1 VKRFILA
8 IICAGIAAGSFPAG
22 SFLSQEQP
30 GKLARLIQDGKRAA
44 SFEMIRSGA
53 DVNEA
58 QLDGTRPVHWAV
70 YRVDYELLAELIAKK
85 AKVDVANEFGYTPLA
100 EAAKQ
105 NDARMVKMLMDA
117 GSGTEG
123 ANADGQT
130 ALMIAIKNG
139 DLPIFQMLI
148 DAGAKVNVVEKVQEQ
163 TPLMWAAAASRNGA
177 EMVRILIA
185 KGANVNA
192 RARFNDWPSQITS
205 EPRAQSHPYGGLTP
219 LLYAARGGC
228 LACVEALVNA
238 GADVNLPNPEGVTP
252 MMLALDNNNTDVAKF
267 FLEHRG
273 NPHLWD
279 VYGRTALY
287 IAVDRAPGAA
297 GGGAAPGGGGGG
309 RGGQGGG
316 AGGRGAGA
324 PGAAVPAV
332 PQGPVAGQAAG
343 AQPPAGARGAA
354 PGQAGQAAGGRGA
367 GGGAGGRGGGG
378 AQGGRGGGG
387 AQGGRGGG
395 GGAANTVSSM
405 QIINLLLAA
414 GVDPNPQL
422 NMRRPNSPSGGR
434 FDDPLLSSGTT
445 PLLRA
450 LISGNMEI
458 AKLLVEKGASP
469 NIYGMGLSP
478 FLYVTGI
485 TSSTY
490 NELRGGGGGGG
501 GTLNT
506 ELLDL
511 MIKHGADV
519 NAQVNGAAT
528 YSGRIARAVTGD
540 PVNTKT
546 NEGMTAL
553 HVAVRSQNTSLV
565 RYLLDHGA
573 RTDIVDASG
582 RTPLDVLNGATA
594 LQPAAY
600 ADASGT
606 ISREAA
612 LAALAAN
619 AVAPPP
625 ASNTRGGGGARGGNP
640 AAVAEIRT
648 MLQQATT
655 KPQ

>member
-1 VKRFILA
+1 M
-8 IICAGIAAGSFPAG
+8 
-22 SFLSQEQP
+22 
-30 GKLARLIQDGKRAA
+30 IQA
-44 SFEMIRSGA
+44 GA
-53 DVNEA
+53 DVNQA
-58 QLDGTRPVHWAV
+58 QPDGTTPIHWAV
-70 YRVDYELLAELIAKK
+70 YRVDYDLLAALIAKK
-85 AKVDVANEFGYTPLA
+85 AKVDVANEFGYTPLS

-105 NDARMVKMLMDA
+105 GDARMVKMLMDA

-130 ALMIAIKNG
+130 ALMLAIKNG
-139 DLPIFQMLI
+139 DLPVFQMLI

-163 TPLMWAAAASRNGA
+163 TPLMWAAAATRNGA

-185 KGANVNA
+185 KDANVNA

-228 LACVEALVNA
+228 LACVEALVSS

-252 MMLALDNNNTDVAKF
+252 MMIALDNNNTDVAKF

-297 GGGAAPGGGGGG
+297 GGGAAPGRGGG
-309 RGGQGGG
+309 RGGGGG
-316 AGGRGAGA
+316 AGAAA

-332 PQGPVAGQAAG
+332 PPVPAAGQAAG

-367 GGGAGGRGGGG
+367 GGRGG
-378 AQGGRGGGG
+378 AQGGRGGGAAAG
-387 AQGGRGGG
+387 A
-395 GGAANTVSSM
+395 AANTVSSM

-414 GVDPNPQL
+414 GVDANPQL

-450 LISGNMEI
+450 LVAGNLEI
-458 AKLLVEKGASP
+458 ARLLVEKGANP

-478 FLYVTGI
+478 FLYAAGI
-485 TSSTY
+485 TSTTY
-490 NELRGGGGGGG
+490 RETGGGGG
-501 GTLNT
+501 GTPNM

-511 MIKHGADV
+511 MLQHGADV
-519 NAQVNGAAT
+519 NAQVNGAT
-528 YSGRIARAVTGD
+528 SYSGRIARAVTGD

-553 HVAVRSQNTSLV
+553 HVAVRSGNTNFV

-573 RTDIVDASG
+573 RKDIVDASG
-582 RTPLDVLNGATA
+582 RTPLDVSNGVPA

-600 ADASGT
+600 ADASGL

-619 AVAPPP
+619 ATPTPP
-625 ASNTRGGGGARGGNP
+625 ASNTRGGGGRGGADP
-640 AAVAEIRT
+640 AAIAEIRT
-648 MLQQATT
+648 LLQNPAPKQ
-655 KPQ
+655 